1 MSINNID
8 NNIDAIEDFAT
19 PESELPVEVKTTK
32 STDEIE
38 EKFLEDAMHDAEPI
52 PVFRESF
59 YSTMNGDYKQTNDH
73 LGVFYE
79 IKINNALK
87 KNDIPLKK
95 QKNLNYFWNG
105 RYWDSAPR
113 EKIKKFITDYI
124 VKVGPVPHRS
134 SNIVNNVFQN
144 LENMNFQESYTP
156 NQNIQ
161 YLNFE
166 NGVLKIRREFINNQY
181 VQDFSFLDHNK
192 AFNLDYCLDF
202 EYDPKAKN
210 TLWLEF
216 LDQVLPNKNTQ
227 KTLQQVIGNLLIQGL
242 KIEVLPFLYGTGG
255 NGKSVVLE
263 VIKGLFGEDNVTS
276 YNLTSITT
284 NEKVRASISDGK
296 LMNLASENDM
306 SNINVEV
313 AKAYSSGEDLEC
325 RLNYGN
331 PFTTNKYAKFLG
343 NVNKLTLMDG
353 DRTEALRRRQIII
366 PFRKKIRDEKNLKLD
381 VNIHHKILQ
390 NKSGVLNWILTG
402 MHEVFKNEKIY
413 KSEEVIKLL
422 NRYDEDTNPIKQMLK
437 EKSFRLITVD
447 SKKPKSEFIT
457 LKNIYKLYQEFLT
470 EIGGGKLSRSNFKTD
485 LLSIDGINEFSH
497 NNVICFNIT
506 NSFQDQETKS
516 NTQNLLFQDQN

>member
-1 MSINNID
+1 MNKVTKNLNKIQ
-8 NNIDAIEDFAT
+8 EFAT
-19 PESELPVEVKTTK
+19 PPVILPVKILTK
-32 STDEIE
+32 INADEIE
-38 EKFLEDAMHDAEPI
+38 EVYLEDTMHKIEVLGNFRDAYYG
-52 PVFRESF
+52 V
-59 YSTMNGDYKQTNDH
+59 MNGDFKITNDT

-79 IKINNALK
+79 IIINRALAE
-87 KNDIPLKK
+87 NNTPLKK
-95 QKNLNYFWNG
+95 EKNLNYFWNG
-105 RYWDSAPR
+105 RYWNSVPR

-134 SNIVNNVFQN
+134 ANIVNNVFQN
-144 LENMNFQESYTP
+144 LDNMNFSETFVLDE
-156 NQNIQ
+156 NIQ

-166 NGVLKIRREFINNQY
+166 NGVLKIRRDFKDNQY

-192 AFNLDYCLDF
+192 IFGLDYCLDF
-202 EYDPKAKN
+202 EYNSDAKN
-210 TLWLEF
+210 ELWLNF
-216 LDQVLPNKNTQ
+216 LDDVLPNKDTQ

-263 VIKGLFGEDNVTS
+263 VIKGLFGDDNVSS

-366 PFRKKIRDEKNLKLD
+366 PFRKKIREDKNLKLD
-381 VNIHHKILQ
+381 INIHHKILQ

-402 MHEVFKNEKIY
+402 MYEVFKNEKIF
-413 KSEEVIKLL
+413 KSDEVVKLL
-422 NRYDEDTNPIKQMLK
+422 NRYDEDTNPIKQMIK
-437 EKSFRLITVD
+437 EKGIRVIGD
-447 SKKPKSEFIT
+447 NSKTPKSDFMT
-457 LKNIYKLYQEFLT
+457 LKNIYRIYQEFLT

-497 NNVICFNIT
+497 NNVICFNVTMNFEPIY
-506 NSFQDQETKS
+506 NKPKPPYEEP
-516 NTQNLLFQDQN
+516 NLINQ